1 MHRLFFQFFKIL
13 SVIVLLQARQKWG
26 LGDKDF
32 QATPNTRNE
41 LMLKEATEF
50 SVHLKRCE
58 KDIRALKVA
67 TEGLLVTS
75 KVVLTSPL
83 PRVFEE
89 TGGGKVVPVAT
100 GPVGTAGVA
109 PIGGGDFSP
118 EELARIS
125 KETGS
130 KIETEVLAPMERWM
144 NAFSL
149 VQNRMSKLESL
160 RLEVDSRRRTV
171 AKLGKKVD
179 VQRAQLPQTRAR
191 GEYDMENTI
200 KVLQHKEA
208 KLSACRQSYKEH
220 EALVYH
226 QLTNLI
232 RDTVWLKSYISAVL
246 RVESEAFQVANIALG
261 SMKAALPS
269 SASPSEADP
278 IQMSGMNRI
287 DDSISDD
294 GIPAARSG
302 ASRLDN
308 FKSRDTGLHVSP
320 KKANNKDSM
329 YTVEASSEGV
339 RSGAIQAQRGDAYG
353 VYGNSESYARPPV
366 SAW

>member
-1 MHRLFFQFFKIL
+1 
-13 SVIVLLQARQKWG
+13 
-26 LGDKDF
+26 
-32 QATPNTRNE
+32 
-41 LMLKEATEF
+41 MLKEAMSF
-50 SVHLKRCE
+50 STHLRRVE
-58 KDIRALKVA
+58 KDIRAVKVA

-75 KVVLTSPL
+75 KVVLTSSL

-100 GPVGTAGVA
+100 GPVGPSGIS
-109 PIGGGDFSP
+109 PIGGMDFSSD
-118 EELARIS
+118 EFARIA

-149 VQNRMSKLESL
+149 VQNRMSKLEAL
-160 RLEVDSRRRTV
+160 RLEVDSRRRMYWLGGSIARLDGSPLPRRWLTRSLALTSLFQSLSGTV
-171 AKLGKKVD
+171 ARLGKKVD

-208 KLSACRQSYKEH
+208 KLSACRQSFKEH

-232 RDTVWLKSYISAVL
+232 KDTVWLKSYVSAVL
-246 RVESEAFQVANIALG
+246 RVESEAFSVANVALG

-269 SASPSEADP
+269 NVSHSQDVDP
-278 IQMSGMNRI
+278 IQMSGMI
-287 DDSISDD
+287 DSLSDDD
-294 GIPAARSG
+294 GIPAARSDG
-302 ASRLDN
+302 MSRLN
-308 FKSRDTGLHVSP
+308 YKSRDTGLNSSP
-320 KKANNKDSM
+320 AKRNGKDSM
-329 YTVEASSEGV
+329 YTIEASSEGV
-339 RSGAIQAQRGDAYG
+339 RGDIPAFTNSGEGP
-353 VYGNSESYARPPV
+353 VYSRPPV

>member
-1 MHRLFFQFFKIL
+1 MNM
-13 SVIVLLQARQKWG
+13 QARQKWG
-26 LGDKDF
+26 FGDKEF
-32 QATPNTRNE
+32 QVTPNTRNE

-67 TEGLLVTS
+67 TEGILVTS

-100 GPVGTAGVA
+100 GPAGTSGSA

-149 VQNRMSKLESL
+149 VQNRMTKLEAL

-200 KVLQHKEA
+200 KILQHKEA

-232 RDTVWLKSYISAVL
+232 LDTVWLKSYISAVL
-246 RVESEAFQVANIALG
+246 RVESEAFAIANVALG

-278 IQMSGMNRI
+278 IQMSGMI
-287 DDSISDD
+287 DSLSDD
-294 GIPAARSG
+294 GIPAARSDG
-302 ASRLDN
+302 MSRLN
-308 FKSRDTGLHVSP
+308 YKSREMNGSP
-320 KKANNKDSM
+320 TKKATAKDSM
-329 YTVEASSEGV
+329 YTIEASSEGA
-339 RSGAIQAQRGDAYG
+339 RIPGAIPAQHDGYG
-353 VYGNSESYARPPV
+353 ALNNSGEYSRPPV

>member
-1 MHRLFFQFFKIL
+1 M
-13 SVIVLLQARQKWG
+13 
-26 LGDKDF
+26 
-32 QATPNTRNE
+32 TPNTRNE

-89 TGGGKVVPVAT
+89 TGGGKVVPVA
-100 GPVGTAGVA
+100 AGVVGASGMA
-109 PIGGGDFSP
+109 PIGGSDFSP

-130 KIETEVLAPMERWM
+130 KLETEVLAPMERWM

-149 VQNRMSKLESL
+149 VHNRMTKLEAL

-171 AKLGKKVD
+171 AKLGKRVD
-179 VQRAQLPQTRAR
+179 IQRAQLPQTRAK

-232 RDTVWLKSYISAVL
+232 RDTVWLKSYLSAVL
-246 RVESEAFQVANIALG
+246 RVESEAFQVANVALG

-269 SASPSEADP
+269 SSSPSEVEPA
-278 IQMSGMNRI
+278 QNGMSGMNGV
-287 DDSISDD
+287 DDSLSDD
-294 GIPAARSG
+294 DLGAGRGDGLSRLNHKASRENGLAISAVAGKDSLYTVNASNDADQQTRSGTIPAAHG
-302 ASRLDN
+302 ADRYN
-308 FKSRDTGLHVSP
+308 T
-320 KKANNKDSM
+320 
-329 YTVEASSEGV
+329 
-339 RSGAIQAQRGDAYG
+339 YG
-353 VYGNSESYARPPV
+353 RQHV

>member
-1 MHRLFFQFFKIL
+1 
-13 SVIVLLQARQKWG
+13 
-26 LGDKDF
+26 
-32 QATPNTRNE
+32 
-41 LMLKEATEF
+41 MLKEAMSF
-50 SVHLKRCE
+50 STHLRRVE
-58 KDIRALKVA
+58 KDIRAVKVA

-75 KVVLTSPL
+75 KVVLTSSL

-100 GPVGTAGVA
+100 GPIGPSGIS
-109 PIGGGDFSP
+109 PIGGMDFSSD
-118 EELARIS
+118 EFARIA

-149 VQNRMSKLESL
+149 VQNRMSKLEAL
-160 RLEVDSRRRTV
+160 RLEVDSRRRMYLLGGSIARSMVRRLASVVPRSPAARSLALNSLSQSFSGTV
-171 AKLGKKVD
+171 ARLGKKVD

-208 KLSACRQSYKEH
+208 KLSACRQSFKEH

-232 RDTVWLKSYISAVL
+232 KDTVWLKSYVSAVL
-246 RVESEAFQVANIALG
+246 RVESEAFSVANVALG

-269 SASPSEADP
+269 NVSHSQDVDP
-278 IQMSGMNRI
+278 IQMSGMI
-287 DDSISDD
+287 DSLSDDD
-294 GIPAARSG
+294 GIPAARSDG
-302 ASRLDN
+302 MSRLN
-308 FKSRDTGLHVSP
+308 YKSRDTGLNSSP
-320 KKANNKDSM
+320 AKRNGKDSM
-329 YTVEASSEGV
+329 YTIEASSEGV
-339 RSGAIQAQRGDAYG
+339 RGDIPAFTNSGEGP
-353 VYGNSESYARPPV
+353 VYSRPPV

>member
-1 MHRLFFQFFKIL
+1 
-13 SVIVLLQARQKWG
+13 
-26 LGDKDF
+26 
-32 QATPNTRNE
+32 
-41 LMLKEATEF
+41 
-50 SVHLKRCE
+50 
-58 KDIRALKVA
+58 
-67 TEGLLVTS
+67 
-75 KVVLTSPL
+75 
-83 PRVFEE
+83 
-89 TGGGKVVPVAT
+89 
-100 GPVGTAGVA
+100 VA

-287 DDSISDD
+287 DDSLSDD

>member
-1 MHRLFFQFFKIL
+1 M
-13 SVIVLLQARQKWG
+13 
-26 LGDKDF
+26 
-32 QATPNTRNE
+32 TPNTRNE

-67 TEGLLVTS
+67 TEGILVTS

-89 TGGGKVVPVAT
+89 TGGGKVVPVAM
-100 GPVGTAGVA
+100 GPAGTSGSA

-149 VQNRMSKLESL
+149 VQNRMTKLEAL

-246 RVESEAFQVANIALG
+246 RVESEAFAVANVALG
-261 SMKAALPS
+261 SMKAALP

-278 IQMSGMNRI
+278 IQMSGMI
-287 DDSISDD
+287 DSLSDD
-294 GIPAARSG
+294 GIPAARSDG
-302 ASRLDN
+302 MSRLHY
-308 FKSRDTGLHVSP
+308 KSREMNGSP
-320 KKANNKDSM
+320 GKKATAKDSM
-329 YTVEASSEGV
+329 YTIEASSEG
-339 RSGAIQAQRGDAYG
+339 RIPGAIPAQHDGYG
-353 VYGNSESYARPPV
+353 ALNNSGEYARPPV

>member
-1 MHRLFFQFFKIL
+1 M
-13 SVIVLLQARQKWG
+13 STTLQTRQKWG
-26 LGDKDF
+26 FGDKDF
-32 QATPNTRNE
+32 QVTPNTRNE

-50 SVHLKRCE
+50 SVHLRRVE
-58 KDIRALKVA
+58 KDIRAVKVA

-75 KVVLTSPL
+75 KVVLTSSL

-89 TGGGKVVPVAT
+89 TGGGKLVPVAT
-100 GPVGTAGVA
+100 GPIGPSGIS
-109 PIGGGDFSP
+109 PIGGLDFSP

-149 VQNRMSKLESL
+149 VQNRMSKLEAL

-208 KLSACRQSYKEH
+208 KLSACRQ
-220 EALVYH
+220 VR
-226 QLTNLI
+226 QLSRHGL
-232 RDTVWLKSYISAVL
+232 AV
-246 RVESEAFQVANIALG
+246 
-261 SMKAALPS
+261 
-269 SASPSEADP
+269 
-278 IQMSGMNRI
+278 
-287 DDSISDD
+287 
-294 GIPAARSG
+294 
-302 ASRLDN
+302 
-308 FKSRDTGLHVSP
+308 T
-320 KKANNKDSM
+320 
-329 YTVEASSEGV
+329 
-339 RSGAIQAQRGDAYG
+339 
-353 VYGNSESYARPPV
+353 
-366 SAW
+366 